1 MGKTITDFGFHNRST
16 EEGRSMEKDNNRSLT
31 EKNSDVNAKF
41 TSAATDDLAKKQQ
54 SDLRRNLNSDQN
66 K

>member
-1 MGKTITDFGFHNRST
+1 
-16 EEGRSMEKDNNRSLT
+16 MEKGTNRSLT

-41 TSAATDDLAKKQQ
+41 TSAATDDLAKKQR